1 MSDFAQA
8 SPASGAAVK
17 PAAPA
22 HALLRQ
28 LVTQHG
34 GQWVE
39 VATLDTW
46 KDAAAGDAVL
56 LIPGDP
62 VRFPEG
68 LDVAVVLPQLRTA
81 AGKPLRIGVATP
93 TDEDALGQRFGAQR
107 RPSMVFLR
115 DGRYVTVVAGMH
127 DWGAFVGLVQE
138 ALSLPTTHAPIA
150 IAAAGAPGAS
160 CH

>member
-1 MSDFAQA
+1 MSDLVQSAVV
-8 SPASGAAVK
+8 PGAAVK

-22 HALLRQ
+22 HALLTQ
-28 LVTQHG
+28 LVAQHCA
-34 GQWVE
+34 QWV
-39 VATLDTW
+39 TLLNVQAW
-46 KDAAAGDAVL
+46 QDAAPGDAVL

-93 TDEDALGQRFGAQR
+93 TDEDAIGQHFGAQR

-127 DWGAFVGLVQE
+127 DWGVFVGLVQE

-150 IAAAGAPGAS
+150 IAAAGGAGAS